1 MTAHKNYLSGKP
13 VDKEE
18 KSKVGKGAK
27 GRLVKQQSL
36 PHDAS
41 AGYNLQIYLHC
52 PSDQGWIHKAIYALR
67 LKFALCAHLFSPI

>member
-1 MTAHKNYLSGKP
+1 M
-13 VDKEE
+13 DKED

-41 AGYNLQIYLHC
+41 TGSYFFNFI
-52 PSDQGWIHKAIYALR
+52 PSTGSY
-67 LKFALCAHLFSPI
+67 FMFSTGF

>member
-1 MTAHKNYLSGKP
+1 MNGNVTMKNIKKIPGKP
-13 VDKEE
+13 MDKEE

-41 AGYNLQIYLHC
+41 TGSYFFNFI
-52 PSDQGWIHKAIYALR
+52 PSTGSY
-67 LKFALCAHLFSPI
+67 FMFSTGF

>member
-1 MTAHKNYLSGKP
+1 M
-13 VDKEE
+13 DKEE

-41 AGYNLQIYLHC
+41 TGSYFFYFNFFNRFLMEC
-52 PSDQGWIHKAIYALR
+52 YATY
-67 LKFALCAHLFSPI
+67 